1 MEFVLELLALDNF
14 EIFELVVNVGI
25 GYEVFEDWM
34 IGFWYL
40 QVVINFIE
48 GLDIKG
54 SVFYVGIVYWIF

>member
-40 QVVINFIE
+40 
-48 GLDIKG
+48 
-54 SVFYVGIVYWIF
+54 